1 MFQEGSGLFEAS
13 DDGSFV
19 PFTDILLNVLMG
31 FSIMVFI
38 AFSLI
43 RPEMLTGDIELRAEY
58 IITTTW
64 PDNHPDDIDTYV
76 QDPSGNIVWYRNP
89 EAGLLTLDRDD
100 RGMFRDVIIVNGE
113 RVENP
118 INQETVT
125 LRGIVAGE
133 YVVNLYHYVANGID
147 PVPISVKVERI
158 NPAVEVVFY
167 GTVELDHRGD
177 EQTVI
182 RFTLDDE
189 GNPSNLNNRFKSL
202 SQLVRGGGGGL

>member
-1 MFQEGSGLFEAS
+1 MLESDSLLGS

-31 FSIMVFI
+31 FTIMVFI

-43 RPEMLTGDIELRAEY
+43 RPEMLTGDIEVRAEY

-76 QDPSGNIVWYRNP
+76 QDPGGNIIWYHNP
-89 EAGLLTLDRDD
+89 DGGLLALDRDD
-100 RGMFRDVIIVNGE
+100 RGNFRDVIVVNGE
-113 RVENP
+113 RIENP
-118 INQETVT
+118 INQESVT
-125 LRGIVAGE
+125 MRGIIAGD
-133 YVVNLYHYVANGID
+133 YVINVHHYVANGID
-147 PVPISVKVERI
+147 PVAVTVKVERI
-158 NPAVEVVFY
+158 NPSLEIVYY

-189 GNPSNLNNRFKSL
+189 GNPSDLNTRFKSL
-202 SQLVRGGGGGL
+202 TQLVRGGGGL

>member
-1 MFQEGSGLFEAS
+1 MFQENSLFEAS

-43 RPEMLTGDIELRAEY
+43 RPEMLTGDVELRAEY

-76 QDPSGNIVWYRNP
+76 QDPGGNIVWYRNP

-100 RGMFRDVIIVNGE
+100 RGNFRDVIVVNGE
-113 RVENP
+113 RIENP

-125 LRGIVAGE
+125 MRGLVAGE
-133 YVVNLYHYVANGID
+133 YVINLYHYVANGVD
-147 PVPISVKVERI
+147 PVSVSVKVERI

-189 GNPSNLNNRFKSL
+189 GNPSNLNNRYKSL
-202 SQLVRGGGGGL
+202 TQLVRGGGGGL